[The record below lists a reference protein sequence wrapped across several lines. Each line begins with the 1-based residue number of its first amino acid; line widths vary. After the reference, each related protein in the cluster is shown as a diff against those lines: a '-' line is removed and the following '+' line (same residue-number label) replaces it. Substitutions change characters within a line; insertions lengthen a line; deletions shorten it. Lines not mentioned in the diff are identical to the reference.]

1 MSDAPPLNTPNED
14 SPNGDFPRDD
24 FSGGDLPKHIAI
36 IMDGNGRWA
45 RGKTQPRVMG
55 HREGAKA
62 VRRAVTRAAERG
74 IEFLTLYSFSSE
86 NWNRP
91 IEEVG
96 ALMDLLRRY
105 LQDELPTLI
114 KDNIQFRTI
123 GDTQKLPA
131 DIVKKIDDVTQQTA
145 HNTGLTLVLA
155 LSYGGRDEL
164 LRAQKRMMH
173 DVVSGTLQA
182 DDVDEQT
189 IEQYLDTHGIPD
201 PDMIVRTSSE
211 YRLSNFLMW
220 QSAYSEFLFLEKHW
234 PDFDEADMDAVITE
248 YQKRERRYGK
258 V

>member
-1 MSDAPPLNTPNED
+1 MSDAPPH
-14 SPNGDFPRDD
+14 SPPSHSDKGN
-24 FSGGDLPKHIAI
+24 LPKHIAI

-45 RGKTQPRVMG
+45 KDRTQPRVMG

-62 VRRAVTRAAERG
+62 VRRAVTRSAELG
-74 IEFLTLYSFSSE
+74 IDYLTLYSFSSE

-105 LQDELPTLI
+105 LQDELPTLL

-123 GDTQKLPA
+123 GDISKLPA
-131 DIVKKIDDVTQQTA
+131 DIVQKIDDVTQQTVD
-145 HNTGLTLVLA
+145 NTGLTLVLA

-164 LRAQKRMMH
+164 VRAGRRIVQ
-173 DVVSGTLQA
+173 DVIDGKMTLE
-182 DDVDEQT
+182 DMNEHT
-189 IEQYLDTHGIPD
+189 IETYLDTRGIPD
-201 PDMIVRTSSE
+201 PDIIVRTSSE

-220 QSAYSEFLFLEKHW
+220 QSVYSEFLFLEKHW
-234 PDFDEADMDAVITE
+234 PDFDESDIDAVITE

-258 V
+258 I

>member
-1 MSDAPPLNTPNED
+1 MIGDDTANLPPNPVTGGNL
-14 SPNGDFPRDD
+14 PR
-24 FSGGDLPKHIAI
+24 HIAI

-45 RGKTQPRVMG
+45 RDKMQPRAMG

-62 VRRAVTRAAERG
+62 VRRAVTRSAEMG

-114 KDNIQFRTI
+114 KDNIRFRTI
-123 GDTQKLPA
+123 GDISKLPA
-131 DIVKKIDDVTQQTA
+131 DIVQKIADVTEQTA
-145 HNTGLTLVLA
+145 DNTGLTLVLA

-164 LRAQKRMMH
+164 LRGQKRMMQ
-173 DVVSGTLQA
+173 DVMDGKITLE
-182 DDVDEQT
+182 DMTET
-189 IEQYLDTHGIPD
+189 TMEKYLDTSGIPD

-220 QSAYSEFLFLEKHW
+220 QSVYSEFLFLDKHW
-234 PDFDEADMDAVITE
+234 PDFDETDIDGIIAE

>member
-1 MSDAPPLNTPNED
+1 MSDASQSNLSNPDALDANL
-14 SPNGDFPRDD
+14 PR
-24 FSGGDLPKHIAI
+24 HIAI

-45 RGKTQPRVMG
+45 RDKTQPRVMG
-55 HREGAKA
+55 HREGANA
-62 VRRAVTRAAERG
+62 VRRAVTRSAELG
-74 IEFLTLYSFSSE
+74 IEYLTLYSFSSE

-105 LQDELPTLI
+105 LQDELPTLL

-123 GDTQKLPA
+123 GDIEKLPA
-131 DIVKKIDDVTQQTA
+131 DIVQKIDDVTQQTA
-145 HNTGLTLVLA
+145 QNTGLTLVLA

-164 LRAQKRMMH
+164 LRAQKRMTQDVLDGKITMNDITESTVH
-173 DVVSGTLQA
+173 D
-182 DDVDEQT
+182 
-189 IEQYLDTHGIPD
+189 YLDSCGIPD
-201 PDMIVRTSSE
+201 PDIIVRTSSE

-234 PDFDEADMDAVITE
+234 PDFNESDIDAVIAD

>member
-1 MSDAPPLNTPNED
+1 MSDASHPQLSNPNVLE
-14 SPNGDFPRDD
+14 SN
-24 FSGGDLPKHIAI
+24 LPKHIAI

-62 VRRAVTRAAERG
+62 VRRAVTRSAELG
-74 IEFLTLYSFSSE
+74 VEYLTLYSFSSE

-114 KDNIQFRTI
+114 KDNIRFRTI
-123 GDTQKLPA
+123 GDIQKLPA
-131 DIVKKIDDVTQQTA
+131 DIVQKINDVTEQTA

-164 LRAQKRMMH
+164 LRASKRMMQ
-173 DVVSGTLQA
+173 DVLDGKITL
-182 DDVDEQT
+182 DDVTESTVDG
-189 IEQYLDTHGIPD
+189 YLDTCGIPD

-220 QSAYSEFLFLEKHW
+220 QGVYAEFLFLEKHW
-234 PDFDEADMDAVITE
+234 PDFDESDIDAVIAE

-258 V
+258 I